1 MFPSCRV
8 LLPPRVRST
17 VERPRGFTLVELLV
31 VIAIIALLLAILM
44 PSLAGVKAVAKRTQ
58 CASRMAGIGRAFMA
72 YISDYDTKLP
82 TVEMSDERYRAIHHY
97 YLNSAGGKWCHLGCL
112 WAHGLIDSPLGFY
125 CPATENWQ
133 SDFPSGYA
141 SIPLRTL
148 KGYVYWPMSKEDY
161 TMAQWQALYNHSDQA
176 ATENYMVG
184 MPRTATFQ
192 SELIMTKAIASDY
205 SFHAVKSY
213 GGRGWALNAVFPDG
227 HVAYQPQ
234 PRDHGLG
241 MWHEMRQFPGEICTI
256 TNWNSPA
263 VWTDPVEAANNVRVK
278 SPMVK
283 FMFALEP

>member
-1 MFPSCRV
+1 MRRH
-8 LLPPRVRST
+8 LA
-17 VERPRGFTLVELLV
+17 FTLVELLV

-44 PSLAGVKAVAKRTQ
+44 PSLTGVKAAAKRTH
-58 CASRMAGIGRAFMA
+58 CANRLSGIGRAFMT
-72 YISDYDTKLP
+72 YLSDYDNKLP
-82 TVEMSDERYRAIHHY
+82 TVEMNDQRYRAIHHY
-97 YLNSAGGKWCHLGCL
+97 YLNYYINSADIKIWCHLGCL
-112 WAHGLIDSPLGFY
+112 WGQGLIDHPLDFY

-133 SDFPSGYA
+133 EDFPPDSAYA
-141 SIPLRTL
+141 SIPRKAL

-161 TMAQWQALYNHSDQA
+161 TLAQWQVLYDHSDQA

-192 SELIMTKAIASDY
+192 AELLMTKAIASDY

-213 GGRGWALNAVFPDG
+213 GGRGWAVNAVFPDG
-227 HVAYQPQ
+227 HVAYQQQ

-241 MWHEMRQFPGEICTI
+241 MWHEMRQFPGNICTI
-256 TNWNSPA
+256 SNWNSPA
-263 VWTDPVEAANNVRVK
+263 VWTDPVEAANNVRIK